1 MDLCLFGC
9 MVEIPRFP
17 SFFPHNFAGKFI
29 GTGGIVVFWCVWI
42 GIFVA
47 ISSAGPNMGACCSK
61 EPHFSFIE
69 DHTDDIEYGDGD
81 QDGDLRNGDCG
92 ARVRL
97 HGSSKYISMY
107 TQQGRK
113 GVNQDA
119 MTVWED
125 FTGEKGMIFCGV
137 FDGHGPSGHKVARS
151 VRETLPSMLS
161 SAIKSP
167 QVNDSENCDAE
178 DVVPSLLQW
187 EDNFIRSF
195 GEMDEELNL
204 DCSIDSFCSGS
215 TAVTIVKKG
224 DLLVIGNLG
233 DSRAVLC
240 TRGEENQLVPVQL
253 TVDLKPNIQ
262 SEAERI
268 KNCRGRVFAMDREPN
283 VFRIW
288 MPEEDYPGLAMSRC
302 FGDFCLKDYGL
313 TSIPKVASRKLTDDD
328 EFVVLA
334 TDGVWDILTNN
345 EVIKIVAS
353 AKRRSMAAKLLV
365 CHAVQTWRSKH
376 PGCSVDDCTAICFFF
391 KNRRLLTK
399 SLSEIPPASVTD
411 HSQLGDIASTEVA
424 VCHSSRFFRSER
436 ESAESLNDKTSTLS
450 SNEEACPPEEENTV
464 DSITKLHGS
473 PGVLTR
479 RKTLQELDDMEAS

>member
-1 MDLCLFGC
+1 
-9 MVEIPRFP
+9 
-17 SFFPHNFAGKFI
+17 
-29 GTGGIVVFWCVWI
+29 
-42 GIFVA
+42 
-47 ISSAGPNMGACCSK
+47 MGACCSK
-61 EPHFSFIE
+61 EPHFGGFIE
-69 DHTDDIEYGDGD
+69 DDADEIEYGDGED
-81 QDGDLRNGDCG
+81 DDLRNGDCG

-97 HGSSKYISMY
+97 QGSSKYISMY

-125 FTGEKGMIFCGV
+125 FTGEKGMFFCGV
-137 FDGHGPSGHKVARS
+137 FDGHGPLGHKVSCS
-151 VRETLPSMLS
+151 VRETLPSKLS
-161 SAIKSP
+161 SAIKPP
-167 QVNDSENCDAE
+167 QVNDSRNCDA
-178 DVVPSLLQW
+178 DGSVRDDNKDVPSLYQW
-187 EDNFIRSF
+187 EENFIGSF
-195 GEMDEELNL
+195 EEMDEELNF
-204 DCSIDSFCSGS
+204 DCSIDSYCSGS

-268 KNCRGRVFAMDREPN
+268 KNCKGRVFAMDREPD

-288 MPEEDYPGLAMSRC
+288 MPDDDYPGLAMSRC

-313 TSIPKVASRKLTDDD
+313 NSIPEVAIRKLTDDD

-334 TDGVWDILTNN
+334 TDGVWDVLTNN

-353 AKRRSMAAKLLV
+353 ARRRSMAAKLLV
-365 CHAVQTWRSKH
+365 CHAVQTWRSKY

-391 KNRRLLTK
+391 KSRRLLTK
-399 SLSEIPPASVTD
+399 SLSEIPPASVT

-424 VCHSSRFFRSER
+424 VYRSCRSFKSER
-436 ESAESLNDKTSTLS
+436 EPESLNDKIALS
-450 SNEEACPPEEENTV
+450 SKEGGCPVEEVNTV
-464 DSITKLHGS
+464 DSITKRPRV

-479 RKTLQELDDMEAS
+479 RKTLKDLDDVEAS